1 MPIRSDKIRQT
12 TFKHAVETDFK
23 RPQRFHK
30 LVVKAIRKVAAQR
43 VTDANGD
50 QATEQKCRM
59 AFDQLAYC
67 ESKKGPLYF
76 CPYLSQI
83 LTDFQNFFNIEL
95 RIKYTTKQLLY
106 FTTNPERVA
115 TISCEIINCTNDV
128 IFYRR

>member
-59 AFDQLAYC
+59 AFDQLASR
-67 ESKKGPLYF
+67 EGNKRRMLKPRG
-76 CPYLSQI
+76 LSVRLF
-83 LTDFQNFFNIEL
+83 LTIHL
-95 RIKYTTKQLLY
+95 
-106 FTTNPERVA
+106 
-115 TISCEIINCTNDV
+115 
-128 IFYRR
+128 